1 MRHPHRDCLPIL
13 MFAALGQLA
22 LAQAAGP
29 KITVLGA
36 SLSKGMSLG
45 EEVTRRGA
53 GGLISAIPEP
63 RKSTIGLAQ
72 LLTRVV
78 ASQPTDHSD
87 LYLFMNPA
95 SRVQRQVQAAIEEQP
110 DLILGID
117 LIFWFGYWPDV
128 SELSK
133 EDAGSDLLQAYGQHD
148 REIEKTLRSLEK
160 QTVGLATVDELLA
173 KTKATI
179 VLGDYPDMFG
189 ANPMM
194 LAAKH
199 IPLRRTLD
207 ELNRRLHEF
216 AAQRPRV
223 LVYPLADYVTRAKLG
238 KVPLPDAGGRLV
250 TSDGA
255 MQADN
260 LHPTRLG
267 TALVLHELYGFLTT
281 QLAKDADRLL
291 GPRPSFATLVEKAGA
306 QKDLDAMRAQTAK
319 EATVGK

>member
-36 SLSKGMSLG
+36 SLSKGLNLG

-53 GGLISAIPEP
+53 GALISGLPEH
-63 RKSTIGLAQ
+63 RKNSIGLGDLVAK
-72 LLTRVV
+72 VV
-78 ASQPTDHSD
+78 ATDATDHSD
-87 LYLFMNPA
+87 LYLFMSPTA
-95 SRVQRQVQAAIEEQP
+95 RVQRQVQAAIEEQP

-117 LIFWFGYWPDV
+117 LIFWFGYWPNV
-128 SELSK
+128 GELSK
-133 EDAGSDLLQAYGQHD
+133 EDAGSDLLQAYGQYD

-160 QTVGLATVDELLA
+160 QTIGFAMLDELLA

-179 VLGDYPDMFG
+179 VVGDYPDMFG

-194 LAAKH
+194 LASKH

-216 AAQRPRV
+216 AAARPRV
-223 LVYPLADYVTRAKLG
+223 LVFPLADYVTRAKLG
-238 KVPLPDAGGRLV
+238 KVPLPDAGDRLV
-250 TSDGA
+250 TSDCA

-267 TALVLHELYGFLTT
+267 TALVLHELYGFLATR
-281 QLAKDADRLL
+281 LAKDADRLL
-291 GPRPSFATLVEKAGA
+291 GPRPAFATLVEKAGA